1 MITSQPLKNIIKRR
15 LAMPKY
21 LMLTTLTD
29 EGRRTIKENP
39 DRIKEVNKEV
49 ELMGVKILAQYALLG
64 QYDFVNIIEAPRD
77 EIAAKLAIN
86 LSARG
91 TVQPLTLPAMEVD
104 ELIDTMKKKAD
115 QW

>member
-1 MITSQPLKNIIKRR
+1 
-15 LAMPKY
+15 MPIY

-29 EGRRTIKENP
+29 EGRKTIKDNP

-49 ELMGVKILAQYALLG
+49 ELMGVKILSQYALLG
-64 QYDFVNIIEAPRD
+64 PYDFVNLIEAPRD

-91 TVQPLTLPAMEVD
+91 SVQAMTLPAMPVD
-104 ELIDTMKKKAD
+104 NLIATLKEKKATPP
-115 QW
+115 W

>member
-1 MITSQPLKNIIKRR
+1 
-15 LAMPKY
+15 MPIY

-29 EGRRTIKENP
+29 EGRKTIKDNP

-49 ELMGVKILAQYALLG
+49 ELMGVKILSQYALLG
-64 QYDFVNIIEAPRD
+64 PYDFVNLVEAPRD

-91 TVQPLTLPAMEVD
+91 SVQAMTLPAMPVD
-104 ELIDTMKKKAD
+104 NLIATLKEKKATPP
-115 QW
+115 W